1 MEENTQ
7 PHYLTNR
14 KKHLLA
20 LALTP
25 LFTVLMIVSAK
36 ISIPMPILPITFQVT
51 AAILSG
57 LLLGARLGFL
67 SQVLYLIMGL
77 AGLPVFTKGG
87 GIEYVFSGSFGYI
100 IGFCFCALFGGLLAD
115 WSDKKQKGKSPR
127 FLVLLGISFA
137 SLIMCYLF
145 GVFYLYFLSNFY
157 TGFSGSKDAA
167 ILTILYGAAPYL
179 LKDIILSVLAAE
191 LARRLWRFRTR

>member
-1 MEENTQ
+1 MEENSQ

-14 KKHLLA
+14 KKHLLS

-115 WSDKKQKGKSPR
+115 WSDKKLRGNLHD
-127 FLVLLGISFA
+127 FLFFLEYHLL
-137 SLIMCYLF
+137 L
-145 GVFYLYFLSNFY
+145 
-157 TGFSGSKDAA
+157 
-167 ILTILYGAAPYL
+167 
-179 LKDIILSVLAAE
+179 
-191 LARRLWRFRTR
+191 